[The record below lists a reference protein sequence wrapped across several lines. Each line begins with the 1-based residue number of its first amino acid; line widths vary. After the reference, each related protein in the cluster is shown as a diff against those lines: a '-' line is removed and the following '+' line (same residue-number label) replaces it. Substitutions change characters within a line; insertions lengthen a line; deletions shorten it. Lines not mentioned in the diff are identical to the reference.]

1 MFKKPGKKFKIFL
14 RNPTIY
20 KFYSYVKFKVVINL
34 LIKIPPQP
42 NQTSLKSIHVK
53 EVKHSIQKYITKLTK
68 HR

>member
-42 NQTSLKSIHVK
+42 N
-53 EVKHSIQKYITKLTK
+53 
-68 HR
+68 